1 VAPTRFARMDDR
13 KTIMRDIATIDR
25 LMVASLDSL
34 TKSRLDQ
41 YRTELLERLA
51 QLDEAIAGTPGRTD
65 ADRRN

>member
-1 VAPTRFARMDDR
+1 
-13 KTIMRDIATIDR
+13 MRDIATIDR

>member
-1 VAPTRFARMDDR
+1 MDDR

-25 LMVASLDSL
+25 LMIASLDSL

-51 QLDEAIAGTPGRTD
+51 QLDEAIAGTPGRSD

>member
-1 VAPTRFARMDDR
+1 MDDR

-25 LMVASLDSL
+25 LMIASLDSL
-34 TKSRLDQ
+34 PKSRLDQ

-51 QLDEAIAGTPGRTD
+51 QLDEAIAGTPGRSD

>member
-1 VAPTRFARMDDR
+1 MDDR